1 MQVVIENLHFFISSE
16 ICQISDEIKS
26 PAGQKAL
33 RKTVVLFRRIS
44 TEDKN
49 RRQRA
54 GQRTLSEPE
63 ASPCRKQRE
72 AYEKEKSIGEP
83 ACLAFGEG
91 RNLPGSLFIR
101 N

>member
-1 MQVVIENLHFFISSE
+1 MSFSAES
-16 ICQISDEIKS
+16 
-26 PAGQKAL
+26 AL
-33 RKTVVLFRRIS
+33 RIKTGAKEQDSVHLF
-44 TEDKN
+44 
-49 RRQRA
+49 
-54 GQRTLSEPE
+54 EPE